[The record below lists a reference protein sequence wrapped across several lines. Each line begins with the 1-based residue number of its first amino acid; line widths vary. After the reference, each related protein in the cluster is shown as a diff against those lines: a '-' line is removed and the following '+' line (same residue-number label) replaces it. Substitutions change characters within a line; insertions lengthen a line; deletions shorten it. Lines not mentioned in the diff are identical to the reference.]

1 MCLEKRAGAHL
12 HTCAWVSF
20 CKQCAYT
27 YMLRRGDRAL
37 ISRVSRVVRDD
48 TRESE
53 EFSVVCCG
61 RVRIV
66 ISVLASGRGVHS
78 TDSIVSRMLSLWP
91 VFAHPHLFGR
101 LGRSRSR
108 RRLHLPTFLAVTL
121 LLSFVFAR
129 VAEKCKYP
137 NEEISASTGFLAH
150 CCARRT

>member
-91 VFAHPHLFGR
+91 VFAHPHLFG
-101 LGRSRSR
+101 S
-108 RRLHLPTFLAVTL
+108 LALKAVI
-121 LLSFVFAR
+121 
-129 VAEKCKYP
+129 VA
-137 NEEISASTGFLAH
+137 NIFGGNLAFEF
-150 CCARRT
+150 CVCQGGGEMAQVSK